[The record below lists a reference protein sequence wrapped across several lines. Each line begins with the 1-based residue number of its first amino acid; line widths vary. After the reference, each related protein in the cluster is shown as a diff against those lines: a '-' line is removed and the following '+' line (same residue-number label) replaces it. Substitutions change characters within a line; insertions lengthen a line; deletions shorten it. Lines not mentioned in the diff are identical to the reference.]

1 MANERRLDTD
11 WGIAVEH
18 IRPLLRWDREKW
30 DPVEFLR
37 EASEKARTLIAQ
49 GRVPA
54 CFAKPIGCQL
64 ELTARCNQRCLQ
76 CYNRSN
82 DCRNVANELTRDQW
96 LDVARQLVDA
106 GVFEVILSGGE
117 PLLLGS
123 TLYDILDVLHE
134 ASIECV
140 IITNGMLLIRAVFI

>member
-1 MANERRLDTD
+1 
-11 WGIAVEH
+11 
-18 IRPLLRWDREKW
+18 
-30 DPVEFLR
+30 
-37 EASEKARTLIAQ
+37 
-49 GRVPA
+49 
-54 CFAKPIGCQL
+54 
-64 ELTARCNQRCLQ
+64 LQ